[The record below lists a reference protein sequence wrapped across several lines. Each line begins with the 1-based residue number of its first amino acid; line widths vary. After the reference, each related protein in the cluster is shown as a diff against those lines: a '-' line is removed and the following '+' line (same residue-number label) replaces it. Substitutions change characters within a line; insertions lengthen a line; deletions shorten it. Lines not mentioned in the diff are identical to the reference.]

1 MKVSKAMKS
10 SGLRYFSSLT
20 PAQKDKV
27 VFNLLVIKHSLTQL
41 PKPFAK
47 QLLFEIN
54 DDKVFQGLQK
64 AKMFKH
70 NGNFYPLNFKELIH
84 KKTNQ

>member
-1 MKVSKAMKS
+1 MKVSKAMKNT
-10 SGLRYFSSLT
+10 GLRYFSSLS
-20 PAQKDKV
+20 PIQKDTV
-27 VFNLLVIKHSLTQL
+27 VFNLLVIKHGLTQL

-47 QLLFEIN
+47 QLLYEIN

-70 NGNFYPLNFKELIH
+70 DGNFYPLNVKELIQ
-84 KKTNQ
+84 K